1 MSEGA
6 GKRTMG
12 FANPGSEPSGMS
24 GTACAGADVGSL
36 AAGRLPGL
44 RPGGASPAPTR
55 GICVGG
61 NRGFSVRDKKDTARA
76 EELMAKDCGGRQVRI

>member
-36 AAGRLPGL
+36 AAGSLPGL
-44 RPGGASPAPTR
+44 RPGGRAPPLRGESVLAGIGDFLCETR
-55 GICVGG
+55 RTR
-61 NRGFSVRDKKDTARA
+61 RGLRS
-76 EELMAKDCGGRQVRI
+76 